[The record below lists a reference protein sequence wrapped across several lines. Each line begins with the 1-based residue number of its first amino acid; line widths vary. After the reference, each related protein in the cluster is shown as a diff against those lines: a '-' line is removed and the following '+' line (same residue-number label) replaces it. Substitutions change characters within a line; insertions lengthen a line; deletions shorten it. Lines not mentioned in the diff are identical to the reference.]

1 MGTVCWTFGLSAQ
14 CVEQKIAATTIL
26 CLYTM
31 VNGERIQKGSSYKL
45 SDGDILSLGRS
56 GTYKGVEFK
65 AIIGKLSLGFPAY
78 DSVVPNSLDQLPM
91 VEEEERKEAKPLDR
105 TL

>member
-1 MGTVCWTFGLSAQ
+1 
-14 CVEQKIAATTIL
+14 
-26 CLYTM
+26 M

-65 AIIGKLSLGFPAY
+65 AIIGKLSLGFPARDHDKAMY
-78 DSVVPNSLDQLPM
+78 EHSSSM
-91 VEEEERKEAKPLDR
+91 IK
-105 TL
+105 TLSCMSIAHT